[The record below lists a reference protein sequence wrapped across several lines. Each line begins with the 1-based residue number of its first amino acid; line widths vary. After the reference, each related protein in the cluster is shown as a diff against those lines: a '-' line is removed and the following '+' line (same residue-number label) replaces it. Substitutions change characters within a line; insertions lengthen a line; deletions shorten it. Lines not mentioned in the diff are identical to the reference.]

1 MEAQQSL
8 HLYFEDCSA
17 LFFEINRK
25 IINLNFLPFLKLLKI
40 RDYMVHNELL
50 ELLSKALSRYVLK
63 AYVLLYFLKMERVLP
78 VFTYFDSNSPLF
90 SVGNRKAFII
100 LSWAQSHKHFG
111 SAFIRCRSHQHLSPL
126 ITTPSGTDI
135 ILGSFP
141 FT

>member
-1 MEAQQSL
+1 ME
-8 HLYFEDCSA
+8 
-17 LFFEINRK
+17 
-25 IINLNFLPFLKLLKI
+25 LNILPFLKLLKI
-40 RDYMVHNELL
+40 RDYRVHNELL
-50 ELLSKALSRYVLK
+50 KLLSKALYRYVLK
-63 AYVLLYFLKMERVLP
+63 ACVLLHSLKMERVLP
-78 VFTYFDSNSPLF
+78 VFTYFDSKSLLF

-100 LSWAQSHKHFG
+100 LSWAQSHKHFN